1 MKNTTQPAKRQ
12 VDRTQMI
19 LLYFVLTAGLST
31 GLAIYSSATT
41 LIALVSTAS
50 AVLFLPLLLSLV
62 LTFLLEPVVSFF
74 ERKTGKRISSIFIVY
89 ILFAILIY
97 LLMQLII
104 PHWQSAWSSLQADLP
119 PVHQRDDHL
128 PPGIWTKN

>member
-119 PVHQRDDHL
+119 RYIKGMTS
-128 PPGIWTKN
+128 PGTLKE